1 MSHKVDRVY
10 FEACEINKNINNGL
24 NFITKKQIQL
34 QKKNCQ
40 PTYSKEKLES
50 GRFQVD
56 KLMNNVDDFR
66 YGIV

>member
-10 FEACEINKNINNGL
+10 FEACEINKNTNSGL

-34 QKKNCQ
+34 QKKNHQ
-40 PTYSKEKLES
+40 PKYNKENIES

-56 KLMNNVDDFR
+56 KLMHNVDDFR
-66 YGIV
+66 YGTV